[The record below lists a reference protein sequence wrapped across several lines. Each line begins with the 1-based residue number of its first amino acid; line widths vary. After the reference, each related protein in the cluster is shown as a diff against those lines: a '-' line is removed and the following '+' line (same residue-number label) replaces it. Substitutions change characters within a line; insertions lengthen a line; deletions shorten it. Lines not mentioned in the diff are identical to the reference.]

1 MTTTQHSQAR
11 LVHLS
16 ARNNAEWCAVM
27 SRTHGVPGRFGA
39 QAWTAP
45 ARTPLYYPDA
55 VTLAPG
61 ADPDEVAGGIDLA
74 APGATVKDSFADL
87 DLTAA
92 GFRVLF
98 EAAWIHRPA
107 GPPAAFTGM
116 PWQVAE
122 DPDAVR
128 AWARAWDDGEGDAD
142 LFRPALLDDP
152 HTFLLAARTTDG
164 RITAGAVASRSG
176 GAAGD
181 GVPGG
186 GVLGGGVLGLSN
198 VFARGGGADTAWPG
212 ALDAAHRLFPGLP
225 VVGYEHGEDLDTA
238 LRHGF
243 TATGPLRVWLHHG

>member
-1 MTTTQHSQAR
+1 
-11 LVHLS
+11 
-16 ARNNAEWCAVM
+16 M
-27 SRTHGVPGRFGA
+27 SRSHGVPGDFGA
-39 QAWTAP
+39 RAWTAP
-45 ARTPLYYPDA
+45 TRTPLYYPDA

-61 ADPDEVAGGIDLA
+61 TDPADVVRRVDLT

-107 GPPAAFTGM
+107 GPPAAFTGT
-116 PWQVAE
+116 PWQVAG

-128 AWARAWDDGEGDAD
+128 AWAEAWDDGDGNAG

-152 HTFLLAARTTDG
+152 DTFLLAAHAPDG

-176 GAAGD
+176 GVAGD
-181 GVPGG
+181 GVAGDDALGG
-186 GVLGGGVLGLSN
+186 GVPGEGSVLLPGEGSVLGLSN
-198 VFARGGGADTAWPG
+198 VFARDGGADTAWPG
-212 ALDAAHRLFPGLP
+212 ALEAAHRLFPGLP

>member
-1 MTTTQHSQAR
+1 MTTKRS
-11 LVHLS
+11 LVLMS
-16 ARNNAEWCAVM
+16 ARNNADWCAVM
-27 SRTHGVPGRFGA
+27 GRTHGVPGEFGA

-45 ARTPLYYPDA
+45 VRTPPYYPDA
-55 VTLAPG
+55 VTLVPG
-61 ADPDEVAGGIDLA
+61 ADPAEVTGRIDLS

-107 GPPAAFTGM
+107 GPPAAFSGA
-116 PWQVAE
+116 PWEVAE

-128 AWARAWDDGEGDAD
+128 AWAHAWDDGGGDAD

-152 HTFLLAARTTDG
+152 GTFLLAARAPDG
-164 RITAGAVASRSG
+164 RITAGAVASRSE
-176 GAAGD
+176 
-181 GVPGG
+181 GVP
-186 GVLGGGVLGLSN
+186 GGGVLGLSN
-198 VFARGGGADTAWPG
+198 VFARDGGADAAWPG

-225 VVGYEHGEDLDTA
+225 VVGYEHGEELDTA

-243 TATGPLRVWLHHG
+243 TATGPLRIWLHG